1 MAISEEFAIKVSEI
15 LHSKKLLVDLMNQL
29 DEEKRSIRSF
39 QREWSNSPKDDGG
52 LSGSGRYKKLR
63 RLKDRMS
70 FLIEE
75 REYVRQKLG
84 DLKGDHKAL
93 NRAGS
98 QRNIEFAQ
106 AFIAAAERLLSEEQ
120 FAELET
126 KAAEMM
132 MQEA

>member
-15 LHSKKLLVDLMNQL
+15 SHSKKLLVDLMNQL

-75 REYVRQKLG
+75 REHVRQKLG
-84 DLKGDHKAL
+84 DLKGDQKAL
-93 NRAGS
+93 NRS
-98 QRNIEFAQ
+98 VNKRKVEFSQ
-106 AFIAAAERLLSEEQ
+106 AFVAAAERLLSEEV
-120 FAELET
+120 FAELEA
-126 KAAEMM
+126 KAAQMM
-132 MQEA
+132 MQET